1 MPFSSLPA
9 NDILL
14 IMTAGLLA
22 TGIVAGL
29 LAGLLGVGGGIVIVP
44 VLFLLFSY
52 LTVPDSIIMHMA
64 VATSLAT
71 IIPISLSSAREHYR
85 REAVDMAV
93 FRHWAPFMLV
103 AAGLAAAAS
112 GQLDSRYLQL
122 LFGGIA
128 IYVSLTMIR
137 GKTSAADAAPA
148 TSRIAASGRGIRGGI
163 ISALIGAA
171 SSLMGI
177 GGGSIAVPVLS
188 ALALPVHRAV
198 GTAAAFGFLIAVPGA
213 LGFIW
218 AGLGVE
224 GRLPFSLGFVN
235 LPAAIIIFS
244 TSLFTVPLGSR
255 IAHALNPKG
264 LRRAFGFFLLLSA
277 ANILSGVIT

>member
-1 MPFSSLPA
+1 MPFTSIPA
-9 NDILL
+9 NDVLL
-14 IMTAGLLA
+14 MMTAGLLI
-22 TGIVAGL
+22 TGIAAGL

-52 LTVPDSIIMHMA
+52 LAVPDSIIMHMA

-85 REAVDMAV
+85 RGAVDLDV
-93 FRHWAPFMLV
+93 FRHWSPFMLV
-103 AAGLAAAAS
+103 AAGLAAAVS
-112 GQLDSRYLQL
+112 GNFDSQYLQL

-128 IYVSLTMIR
+128 IYVALTMIR
-137 GKTSAADAAPA
+137 GKTSAADAAPD
-148 TSRIAASGRGIRGGI
+148 TSRIAASGRGVRGGI

-235 LPAAIIIFS
+235 IPAAVIIFS

-277 ANILSGVIT
+277 ANILSGVIA

>member
-1 MPFSSLPA
+1 MDITAAHSSDVLVLM
-9 NDILL
+9 I
-14 IMTAGLLA
+14 AGLLL
-22 TGIVAGL
+22 TGIIAGL

-44 VLFLLFSY
+44 VLFLLFTY
-52 LTVPDSIIMHMA
+52 LDVPDAIIMHMA

-71 IIPISLSSAREHYR
+71 IIPISVSSARSHYGR
-85 REAVDMAV
+85 GAVDMSV
-93 FRHWAPFMLV
+93 FRSWTPPMLIG
-103 AAGLAAAAS
+103 AGIAGAAS
-112 GQLDSRYLQL
+112 GGLDSSYLQL

-128 IYVSLTMIR
+128 IYVSLSMIR
-137 GKTSAADAAPA
+137 GKTSASDVAPSEA
-148 TSRIAASGRGIRGGI
+148 EIAPMGRGASGRAIA
-163 ISALIGAA
+163 SVIGAA
-171 SSLMGI
+171 SALMGI

-213 LGFIW
+213 LGFVW
-218 AGLGVE
+218 AGLGVD

-235 LPAAIIIFS
+235 IPAALIIFS

-277 ANILSGVIT
+277 LNILSGVVF

>member
-1 MPFSSLPA
+1 M
-9 NDILL
+9 
-14 IMTAGLLA
+14 MAGLLV
-22 TGIVAGL
+22 TGVIAGL

-44 VLFLLFSY
+44 VLFLLFTY
-52 LTVPDSIIMHMA
+52 LEVPSGIIMHMA

-85 REAVDMAV
+85 RGAIDIAV
-93 FRHWAPFMLV
+93 FRHWTPFMLI
-103 AAGLAAAAS
+103 AAGISAGLS
-112 GQLDSRYLQL
+112 GRLDSSYLQL
-122 LFGGIA
+122 LFGVIA
-128 IYVSLTMIR
+128 IYVAVTMIR
-137 GKTSAADAAPA
+137 GRVSTADAAPENS
-148 TSRIAASGRGIRGGI
+148 TISPLGTGASGGV

-171 SSLMGI
+171 SALMGI

-218 AGLGVE
+218 AGLDVD

-255 IAHALNPKG
+255 IAHALNPRG
-264 LRRAFGFFLLLSA
+264 LRRAFGFFLMLSA
-277 ANILSGVIT
+277 LNILSGVIF